1 MKFSPRFKNKKKFC
15 LCVFFL
21 IPPPPPLQARRSWW
35 PLLRTQ
41 WPSPADGSTLALHVH
56 LYHCADT
63 KPASLRVPAIFVLP
77 WQLSASRGCGS
88 RLTLRLQH
96 PILSTLQF
104 CTILLPVGSPDSSV
118 GVATTG
124 WMSEE
129 LRSIPSKGKTTVLEK
144 KKLQAGFGAHP
155 DYSIRGAVTALAQ
168 TPSCFTS
175 TAECIRLYISKCCAY
190 CHQVFT
196 GSICQSQKKSPKC
209 TEVFP
214 KFK

>member
-1 MKFSPRFKNKKKFC
+1 MC
-15 LCVFFL
+15 LL
-21 IPPPPPLQARRSWW
+21 IAALLQAQRSWW

-41 WPSPADGSTLALHVH
+41 WPSLADGSTLALHLY

-118 GVATTG
+118 GVMTTG
-124 WMSEE
+124 WTSEE
-129 LRSIPSKGKTTVLEK
+129 LGSIPSKGKTSVVGGGGME
-144 KKLQAGFGAHP
+144 LQTGSRAHP
-155 DYSIRGAVTALAQ
+155 DYSMRRGSVTPLPQ
-168 TPSCFTS
+168 TPSCFIS
-175 TAECIRLYISKCCAY
+175 TLECIRLYTSKCCTY
-190 CHQVFT
+190 CH
-196 GSICQSQKKSPKC
+196 
-209 TEVFP
+209 
-214 KFK
+214 